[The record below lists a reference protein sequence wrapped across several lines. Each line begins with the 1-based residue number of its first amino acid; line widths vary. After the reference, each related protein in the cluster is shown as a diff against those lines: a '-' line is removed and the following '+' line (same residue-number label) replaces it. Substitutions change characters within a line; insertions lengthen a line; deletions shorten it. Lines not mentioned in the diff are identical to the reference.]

1 MDYSNN
7 NSNSY
12 FLDNPIK
19 DYSMAQIRAESSGL
33 GQDSVPSTVREVQ
46 VDGNTLS
53 SDGKGKIMYDG
64 ADGSHAE
71 IFPDGF
77 ASYEGPEG
85 SGVSGEMNPDGS
97 GFWVAPD
104 GNNSSWEA
112 GETPITNLPGM
123 EELSNFGS
131 IANSPEAEEAFGKKG
146 IVQSEGSHFGHL
158 YGIFLKHA

>member
-1 MDYSNN
+1 
-7 NSNSY
+7 
-12 FLDNPIK
+12 
-19 DYSMAQIRAESSGL
+19 MAQDLAENSSL

-97 GFWVAPD
+97 GFWIATD
-104 GNNSSWEA
+104 GSTSSWEA
-112 GETPITNLPGM
+112 GEIPITNLPGM
-123 EELSNFGS
+123 EGLSNFDS
-131 IANSPEAEEAFGKKG
+131 IANSPEAEEAFGKQVMVQGKG
-146 IVQSEGSHFGHL
+146 SQFGQLH
-158 YGIFLKHA
+158 YFVLKHA

>member
-1 MDYSNN
+1 MTQYLAE
-7 NSNSY
+7 NSS
-12 FLDNPIK
+12 
-19 DYSMAQIRAESSGL
+19 L

-97 GFWVAPD
+97 GFWIATD
-104 GNNSSWEA
+104 GSTSSWEA
-112 GETPITNLPGM
+112 GEIPVTNLPGM
-123 EELSNFGS
+123 EGLSNLDS
-131 IANSPEAEEAFGKKG
+131 IANSPEAEEAFGKQVMVQGKG
-146 IVQSEGSHFGHL
+146 SQFGQL
-158 YGIFLKHA
+158 QGFFLKHA

>member
-1 MDYSNN
+1 M
-7 NSNSY
+7 
-12 FLDNPIK
+12 DNPKK
-19 DYSMAQIRAESSGL
+19 DYSMAQILAESSGL

-97 GFWVAPD
+97 GFWIATD
-104 GNNSSWEA
+104 GSTSSWEA
-112 GETPITNLPGM
+112 GEIPINNLPGM
-123 EELSNFGS
+123 EGLSNLDS
-131 IANSPEAEEAFGKKG
+131 IANSPEAEEAFGKQG
-146 IVQSEGSHFGHL
+146 IVQGEGSQFAHL
-158 YGIFLKHA
+158 NSFFLKHA

>member
-1 MDYSNN
+1 
-7 NSNSY
+7 
-12 FLDNPIK
+12 
-19 DYSMAQIRAESSGL
+19 MAQYLAENSSL

-97 GFWVAPD
+97 GFWIAPD
-104 GNNSSWEA
+104 GRTSSWEA
-112 GETPITNLPGM
+112 GKIPITNLPGM
-123 EELSNFGS
+123 EGLCNFDS
-131 IANSPEAEEAFGKKG
+131 IANSPEAEEAFGKQVMVRGKG
-146 IVQSEGSHFGHL
+146 SQFGQLHDF
-158 YGIFLKHA
+158 FLKYA

>member
-1 MDYSNN
+1 
-7 NSNSY
+7 
-12 FLDNPIK
+12 
-19 DYSMAQIRAESSGL
+19 MAQILAESSGL
-33 GQDSVPSTVREVQ
+33 GQDSVTFTVREVQ

-97 GFWVAPD
+97 GLWTSAD
-104 GNNSSWEA
+104 GSALSWDA
-112 GETPITNLPGM
+112 GKTPIHKLLGM
-123 EELSNFGS
+123 ERLSNLDS
-131 IANSPEAEEAFGKKG
+131 IVNSPEAEEAFGKQG
-146 IVQSEGSHFGHL
+146 IVQGEGSQFGHL
-158 YGIFLKHA
+158 YGFLLKQT

>member
-1 MDYSNN
+1 MV
-7 NSNSY
+7 
-12 FLDNPIK
+12 
-19 DYSMAQIRAESSGL
+19 QILAESSGL
-33 GQDSVPSTVREVQ
+33 GQDSVPSTVREVH

-97 GFWVAPD
+97 GFWIAPD
-104 GNNSSWEA
+104 GSTSSWDA
-112 GETPITNLPGM
+112 GEIPISNLPGM
-123 EELSNFGS
+123 EGLNKMGS
-131 IANSPEAEEAFGKKG
+131 IANSPEAEEAFGKQVMVQGKG
-146 IVQSEGSHFGHL
+146 SQVGLLHA
-158 YGIFLKHA
+158 YFLKHA

>member
-1 MDYSNN
+1 
-7 NSNSY
+7 
-12 FLDNPIK
+12 
-19 DYSMAQIRAESSGL
+19 MAQILTESSGL
-33 GQDSVPSTVREVQ
+33 VQDSFPSTVREVQ

-97 GFWVAPD
+97 GFWIAPD
-104 GNNSSWEA
+104 GSTSSWKA
-112 GETPITNLPGM
+112 GEIPITNQPGM
-123 EELSNFGS
+123 DALSNLDS
-131 IANSPEAEEAFGKKG
+131 IANSPEAEEAFGKQVMVQGKG
-146 IVQSEGSHFGHL
+146 SQFGQLHDF
-158 YGIFLKHA
+158 FLKHA

>member
-1 MDYSNN
+1 
-7 NSNSY
+7 
-12 FLDNPIK
+12 
-19 DYSMAQIRAESSGL
+19 MAQILAENSGL
-33 GQDSVPSTVREVQ
+33 GQDSVPSTVREVH

-97 GFWVAPD
+97 GFWIAPD
-104 GNNSSWEA
+104 GSTSSWKA
-112 GETPITNLPGM
+112 GEITITNQPGM
-123 EELSNFGS
+123 EALSNLDS
-131 IANSPEAEEAFGKKG
+131 IANSPEAEEAFGKQV
-146 IVQSEGSHFGHL
+146 IVQGKGSQFGQLHDF
-158 YGIFLKHA
+158 FLKHA

>member
-1 MDYSNN
+1 
-7 NSNSY
+7 
-12 FLDNPIK
+12 
-19 DYSMAQIRAESSGL
+19 MAQNLAENTSL
-33 GQDSVPSTVREVQ
+33 VQDSVPSTVREVQ

-97 GFWVAPD
+97 GFWIATD
-104 GNNSSWEA
+104 GSTSSWEA
-112 GETPITNLPGM
+112 GEIPITNLPGM
-123 EELSNFGS
+123 EGLSNLDS
-131 IANSPEAEEAFGKKG
+131 IANSPEAEEAFGKQVMVQGKG
-146 IVQSEGSHFGHL
+146 SQFGQLHDF
-158 YGIFLKHA
+158 FLKHA

>member
-1 MDYSNN
+1 
-7 NSNSY
+7 
-12 FLDNPIK
+12 
-19 DYSMAQIRAESSGL
+19 MAQILTESSGL
-33 GQDSVPSTVREVQ
+33 GQDSVPSTVREVH

-97 GFWVAPD
+97 GFWIATD
-104 GNNSSWEA
+104 GSTSSWEA
-112 GETPITNLPGM
+112 GEIPITNLPGM
-123 EELSNFGS
+123 EGLSNLDS
-131 IANSPEAEEAFGKKG
+131 IANSPEAEEAFGKQVMVQGKG
-146 IVQSEGSHFGHL
+146 SQFGQL
-158 YGIFLKHA
+158 QGFFLKHA